1 MAEVSLPPPG
11 RSKGLIHPP
20 LLTGVR
26 GIALLAILVGW
37 ELGARRGWIDPFF
50 FSSPTKVGQTL
61 WELFVGGTVYRHLW
75 TTIEEALWGLL
86 LGLAAGAFLGWL
98 VAQARL
104 LAALVEPLMVLLN
117 AIPRIVLAPLFI
129 MWFGIGIGSKIA
141 LSFLLVFV
149 VVFFAVHGGI
159 REVDQRLVERLLVL
173 GGSAR
178 DVLVHIYIPSVAA
191 WVFSSLRVTVG
202 FAFTGAV
209 VGEFVGSSKG
219 LGYLLN
225 FAQNTYNATLMIA
238 SLVIIVAF
246 ILALFALLERVE
258 ERATPWK
265 RAAAG

>member
-1 MAEVSLPPPG
+1 MAEASRHQAG
-11 RSKGLIHPP
+11 RSKAFFDS
-20 LLTGVR
+20 LLLAGVR
-26 GIALLAILVGW
+26 SIAVLAILLLW
-37 ELGARRGWIDPFF
+37 ELGVRWGRIDPFF
-50 FSSPTKVGQTL
+50 FSSPTKVGQAL
-61 WELFVGGTVYRHLW
+61 WELFVQGTVYRHLW

-86 LGLAAGAFLGWL
+86 LGLIAGALLGWL
-98 VAQARL
+98 VAQGRL

-149 VVFFAVHGGI
+149 VVFFAVYGGI
-159 REVDQRLVERLLVL
+159 KEVDQRLVERLLLL

-178 DVLVHIYIPSVAA
+178 DVLIHIYIPSVAA

-246 ILALFALLERVE
+246 ILVLFALLERVE
-258 ERATPWK
+258 ERTTPWK
-265 RAAAG
+265 KAATG